1 MLFNARV
8 HLARARG
15 SGRHRYTWNREAW
28 ANLGAFVPSFE
39 RRRRARACLVRDRY
53 WQAVHRALLP
63 ILSPADAVLMPRG
76 DWDAFP
82 CAVRHYDAVIE
93 PGEATVLV
101 LHKGRLPGI
110 RKSSLAA
117 IAAEWGCVY
126 ANEVFAVFGR
136 SRRSALEARC
146 GLWRRH
152 LRHVHAYLKAR
163 EAKRRESTLY
173 YVHLPK
179 TGGTSFWA
187 SLSRAFRSQVY
198 YGDTRTFLANPPKP
212 GEYDLVGVHFSP
224 TLINGVL
231 SRGDEVVG
239 LMREPTARFLSSVA
253 HCRRPTEDPVTFSPS
268 QKAMRE
274 MHLSDFLKTE
284 FARYE
289 ARAQLI
295 ELGRTPDL
303 LAAGPNLPAAG
314 MDDQTL
320 LANAL
325 GLLDQDRALIAPSES
340 SDQLA
345 ALLERRLEVRLPR
358 LRALNVNDPADYAR
372 HADEFAEARPAIEAL
387 NASEGRLYAAARM
400 RFEQTARA

>member
-1 MLFNARV
+1 M
-8 HLARARG
+8 
-15 SGRHRYTWNREAW
+15 
-28 ANLGAFVPSFE
+28 
-39 RRRRARACLVRDRY
+39 
-53 WQAVHRALLP
+53 
-63 ILSPADAVLMPRG
+63 
-76 DWDAFP
+76 
-82 CAVRHYDAVIE
+82 
-93 PGEATVLV
+93 
-101 LHKGRLPGI
+101 
-110 RKSSLAA
+110 
-117 IAAEWGCVY
+117 
-126 ANEVFAVFGR
+126 
-136 SRRSALEARC
+136 
-146 GLWRRH
+146 
-152 LRHVHAYLKAR
+152 
-163 EAKRRESTLY
+163 
-173 YVHLPK
+173 
-179 TGGTSFWA
+179 
-187 SLSRAFRSQVY
+187 
-198 YGDTRTFLANPPKP
+198 
-212 GEYDLVGVHFSP
+212 GVHFSP
-224 TLINGVL
+224 TLITGVL

-289 ARAQLI
+289 ARAQLV
-295 ELGRTPDL
+295 ELGRTPD
-303 LAAGPNLPAAG
+303 LPAAG

-345 ALLERRLEVRLPR
+345 ALLERRLEIRLPR
-358 LRALNVNDPADYAR
+358 LRALNVNDPAGYAR